1 MNPLTIII
9 DQLYVQYVVTY
20 VDILMMLQ
28 FFNYIYTTHVLYV
41 SEHASHCSLF
51 TVWSKLL
58 SMLS

>member
-28 FFNYIYTTHVLYV
+28 FFNYIYYACVV
-41 SEHASHCSLF
+41 CI
-51 TVWSKLL
+51 
-58 SMLS
+58 